1 MGSPGSI
8 RPWRKSRTF
17 GDIYGGRVR
26 NRVTDQIFERTHS
39 IDLPGPHDELPL
51 VIADNASKHMVFPA
65 PANKIV
71 ARVRSLPEQDT
82 IGITHLWLRRA
93 KPNERGTFAE
103 FVCGSGVRMIVIYPW
118 PSDLTLR
125 FGRSRPP
132 ARKLREFAPWTEDL
146 RSGHDGWSGPQS
158 RSKVGAWTICSSMRS
173 ATISIG
179 TAATG
184 RRQTVD
190 RLRPLLIPTPHV
202 GRLWAC
208 TPSSPEQTRRDDFNG

>member
-146 RSGHDGWSGPQS
+146 RSGHDGWSLVWTAESLESWCLDYLLLHEIGHHLDWYGRHWSKANS
-158 RSKVGAWTICSSMRS
+158 RQVEAAADSYAARWSSLGVHTFEPGADQK
-173 ATISIG
+173 G
-179 TAATG
+179 
-184 RRQTVD
+184 
-190 RLRPLLIPTPHV
+190 
-202 GRLWAC
+202 
-208 TPSSPEQTRRDDFNG
+208 